1 MLHRA
6 RYHIADATH
15 GEVRHFGST
24 GRYHIADATHGEVRH
39 FGSTG
44 AEFISV

>member
-1 MLHRA
+1 MLLWR
-6 RYHIADATH
+6 TFQLLCE
-15 GEVRHFGST
+15 EVLFSDVA
-24 GRYHIADATHGEVRH
+24 RYHIADATHGEVRH